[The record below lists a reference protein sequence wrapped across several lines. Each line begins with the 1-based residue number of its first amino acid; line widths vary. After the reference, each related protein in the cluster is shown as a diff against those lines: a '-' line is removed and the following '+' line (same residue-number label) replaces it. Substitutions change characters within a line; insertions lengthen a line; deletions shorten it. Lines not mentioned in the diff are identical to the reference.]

1 MSKMSELNSEI
12 YEMLINNYTLDYI
25 AQTLHVPLDF
35 IAPLWEEFN
44 SGEKYF
50 KNLLDNDY

>member
-12 YEMLINNYTLDYI
+12 YDLLVNNYTPDYI
-25 AQTLHVPLDF
+25 AQSLQVPLEF
-35 IAPLWEEFN
+35 ITSVQEELDLKEN
-44 SGEKYF
+44 YF

>member
-12 YEMLINNYTLDYI
+12 YDLLVNNYTPNYI
-25 AQTLHVPLDF
+25 AQSLHVPLDF
-35 IAPLWEEFN
+35 ITSVQEELDLKEN
-44 SGEKYF
+44 YF